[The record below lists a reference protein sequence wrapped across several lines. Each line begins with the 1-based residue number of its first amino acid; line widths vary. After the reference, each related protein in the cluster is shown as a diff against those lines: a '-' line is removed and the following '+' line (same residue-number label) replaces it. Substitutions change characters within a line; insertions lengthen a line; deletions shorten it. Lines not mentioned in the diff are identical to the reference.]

1 MNYKIN
7 TESSINFAASNYQ
20 NEKTMN
26 IFYALL
32 NNLNYTTIFILMMV
46 ESTVIPF
53 PSEVVVPPA
62 AYNAAG
68 GSLNIFLVVVFAT
81 LGAVVGAIINY
92 AAGYYLGRPV
102 IYRFANSRVGHLCL
116 LSEEKIKKSEKYFN
130 DHGAVATLSG
140 RLIPGIRQLI
150 SIPAGLAKM
159 NFGKFIFYTT
169 LGAAAWNII
178 LAALGWYLH
187 TVVPKSQLQSAI
199 DTYSGHIKVAIML
212 ILALTVVFFISKRLL
227 KARAGK

>member
-102 IYRFANSRVGHLCL
+102 IYRFANSRLGHLCL
-116 LSEEKIKKSEKYFN
+116 LSEEKIKRSEKYFN

-187 TVVPKSQLQSAI
+187 SVVPKSQLQSAI

-212 ILALTVVFFISKRLL
+212 TLALTVVFFISKRLL

>member
-102 IYRFANSRVGHLCL
+102 IYRFANSRLGHLCL
-116 LSEEKIKKSEKYFN
+116 LSEEKIKRSEKYFN

-187 TVVPKSQLQSAI
+187 SVVPKSQLQSAI

>member
-92 AAGYYLGRPV
+92 AAGYYFGRPV
-102 IYRFANSRVGHLCL
+102 IYRFANSRLGHLCL

-130 DHGAVATLSG
+130 DHGAAATLSG

>member
-62 AYNAAG
+62 AYNATG

-187 TVVPKSQLQSAI
+187 SVVPKSQLQSAI

>member
-102 IYRFANSRVGHLCL
+102 IYRFANSRLGHLCL

-187 TVVPKSQLQSAI
+187 SVVPKSQLQSAI

>member
-187 TVVPKSQLQSAI
+187 SVVPKSQLQSAI

>member
-102 IYRFANSRVGHLCL
+102 IYRFANSRLGHLCL
-116 LSEEKIKKSEKYFN
+116 LSEEKIKRSEKYFN

-187 TVVPKSQLQSAI
+187 SVVPKSQLQSAI

-212 ILALTVVFFISKRLL
+212 ILTLTVVFFISKRLL
-227 KARAGK
+227 KVRAGK